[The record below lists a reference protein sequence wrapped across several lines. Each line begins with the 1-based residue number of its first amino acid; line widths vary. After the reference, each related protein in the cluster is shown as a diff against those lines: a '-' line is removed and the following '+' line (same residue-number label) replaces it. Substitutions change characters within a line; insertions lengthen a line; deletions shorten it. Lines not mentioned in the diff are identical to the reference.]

1 MITFMERLPAMLM
14 WLVCFALAIGI
25 ILGGLGLPG
34 ATACGWVVSVLFW
47 PAVTGALVTCFVA
60 LIIAPPKD
68 RSGRKT

>member
-25 ILGGLGLPG
+25 ILAG